1 MLRAEIV
8 VTGRVQRVGYR
19 DFVQEVARKNRVN
32 GYVEN
37 LRDGSVKIVCE
48 GEKNDLDRFINEINV
63 KMDLIEVSEVKVV
76 RTSPAT
82 GEFQYFEI
90 KYGPLEEELSERMV
104 AAVKYATGMWSDIK
118 EMKDDIK
125 EMKDDIKEMKGDIKE
140 MKDDIKEM
148 KGDIKEMKGDI
159 KEMKGDIKEMK
170 GDIKEILKKQDET
183 IQEIRA
189 LREDLKSYMDK
200 RFEKIEK
207 EIAVIKS
214 RIGLV

>member
-140 MKDDIKEM
+140 MK
-148 KGDIKEMKGDI
+148 GDI